1 MAFLVLTETGDNSVR
16 NYVLGD
22 STEGSHDTI
31 LERFELNAIDYC
43 NNQMKSY
50 KIVQTA
56 VIETFDEFEEVLV
69 LKGLP
74 VANVVIK
81 NDGTAIDS
89 TLYVVNERI
98 GVIKRVSG
106 SYLKNVGKITVEY
119 DSGFANA
126 AAVPE
131 NIKEAMRMFIKLK
144 WREDRKGHDTF
155 GKDAIANQSGTF
167 SISRDEVYKEIG
179 RLLGPYTHKVPTVGR
194 RSN

>member
-1 MAFLVLTETGDNSVR
+1 MAFLILTETGDNSVQ

-22 STEGSHDTI
+22 STNNDHNTI
-31 LERFELNAIDYC
+31 LERFEKSAIEYC

-50 KIVQTA
+50 RIQQTP
-56 VIETFDEFEEVLV
+56 VIETFDEFDQTIV

-74 VANVVIK
+74 VDNVVIK

-98 GVIKRVSG
+98 GLIKRVSG
-106 SYLKNVGKITVEY
+106 SPLKNIAKITVEY
-119 DSGFANA
+119 DSGWLNA

-131 NIKEAMRMFIKLK
+131 NVKEAMRMFIKHK

-155 GKDAIANQSGTF
+155 GKDAIANQTGTF
-167 SISRDEVYKEIG
+167 SISRDEVYKEIN
-179 RLLGPYTHKVPTVGR
+179 RHLKPYCMKVPTVGR